1 MEYEKLINLHI
12 SEQCKLLDEIKENLT
27 LNIEKASKLI
37 AHTLK
42 KESTVFWC
50 GNGGSAA
57 DSQHLAAELVGRFEK
72 DRKPLRS
79 VALTTDSSILT
90 CISNDYCYEEIFS
103 RQLEAIAKDGD
114 LIVAITTS
122 GRSKNIIRV
131 LEHAKLLNLKSILL
145 TGKKGINL
153 NHLVN
158 ESIVIPSSKTTHIQ
172 ESHIMV
178 GHIMCKIIEKELGYD

>member
-1 MEYEKLINLHI
+1 MEYTNIIDSYINQQNSLLI
-12 SEQCKLLDEIKENLT
+12 EIKENLT
-27 LNIEKASKLI
+27 SNIENASKLI

-42 KESTVFWC
+42 EESTVFWC

-90 CISNDYCYEEIFS
+90 CVSNDYSYEEIFS
-103 RQLEAIAKDGD
+103 RQLEALAKKGD
-114 LIVAITTS
+114 LVVALTTS

-131 LEHAKLLNLKSILL
+131 LEHAKFLNVRSVLL
-145 TGKKGINL
+145 TGKKGGL
-153 NHLVN
+153 K
-158 ESIVIPSSKTTHIQ
+158 SS
-172 ESHIMV
+172 S
-178 GHIMCKIIEKELGYD
+178 